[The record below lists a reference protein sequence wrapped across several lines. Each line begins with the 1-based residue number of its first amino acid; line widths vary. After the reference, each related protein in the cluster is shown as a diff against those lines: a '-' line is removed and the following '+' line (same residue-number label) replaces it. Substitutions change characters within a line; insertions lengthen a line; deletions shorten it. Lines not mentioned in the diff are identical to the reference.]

1 MCGAEILNF
10 HKLKRTSCREG
21 ILKVMLSSKQA
32 LSEGEIRDN
41 LKGHY
46 DRTTFYRSFKTL
58 EAKRIIH
65 KVVVDNLFVKY
76 ALGNTLNPKKMHAH
90 FFCKDCNSVECLN
103 NTPIPTYPLPDEY
116 TYSDTE
122 VIIKGSCAK
131 CNQ

>member
-1 MCGAEILNF
+1 MSGAEILNF

-103 NTPIPTYPLPDEY
+103 NTPIPTYPLPDGY